1 MPHRGGHLII
11 GLLRLNLG
19 NHRSSKKCT
28 IRCVGLSL
36 NLADRQVLER
46 AQEVGAQMERPRVTM
61 LTKKNALTNNDQF
74 GICRGKL
81 GSVWTMGKKKKR
93 NPGRLSCGF

>member
-1 MPHRGGHLII
+1 M
-11 GLLRLNLG
+11 
-19 NHRSSKKCT
+19 
-28 IRCVGLSL
+28 GLSL

-46 AQEVGAQMERPRVTM
+46 AQEVGAQMERRRVTM

-81 GSVWTMGKKKKR
+81 GSVWTMEKKKKEILVDCPVGFDSVLYYPWLFMDS
-93 NPGRLSCGF
+93 PGCAKLQIPIP